1 MAEATDLGTE
11 AATHGAPGPDAGA
24 DPRGGDPRSAASV
37 PPVPGAGDARAGD
50 SAEFDSVGE
59 DAASPAAEAAAATDP
74 ASDAETPAAPPDYAL
89 TVPPGMDPDE
99 PLLGT
104 FKEIA
109 AKHGLPLEAAQDI
122 VDMVAPKLAEALTRP
137 YQLWKKTQE
146 AWQAEAKSDAEF
158 GGADFARNMASIAKV
173 LDQYCDPKL
182 RDALD
187 VTGAG
192 NHPAI
197 IRSFWRLSQ
206 ILTEPGHVAAAKPAA
221 VSKDPAGTMYPTHT
235 KTE

>member
-1 MAEATDLGTE
+1 MAELDLGTE
-11 AATHGAPGPDAGA
+11 AATNGVPGLDAGA
-24 DPRGGDPRSAASV
+24 DPRGGDPQSAASV
-37 PPVPGAGDARAGD
+37 PPVPGADAPRAGD
-50 SAEFDSVGE
+50 SAAIDVAGDKAGE
-59 DAASPAAEAAAATDP
+59 TETDA
-74 ASDAETPAAPPDYAL
+74 PAAPVEAEPAKTPADYAL
-89 TVPPGMDPDE
+89 NLPSGMDPDE
-99 PLLGT
+99 PLFGA

-109 AKHGLPLEAAQDI
+109 AKHGLSLEAAQDI
-122 VDMVAPKLAEALTRP
+122 VDMVAPKLRDALTQP

-158 GGADFARNMASIAKV
+158 GGADFARNMAQVAKV

-197 IRSFWRLSQ
+197 IRSFWRLAQ
-206 ILTEPGHVAAAKPAA
+206 ILTEPGPVAAAKPAPA
-221 VSKDPAGTMYPTHT
+221 SKDPAGVMYPTHT